1 MPTKKISIVCALI
14 GMIIVAVA
22 CKDVRRDP
30 GLVYMP
36 DMAYSR
42 AIETYTV
49 TPEQKDAWLKKGIHF
64 SNMPVPG
71 TIKRG
76 ELFPFLLTMDAPG
89 DSTNYVL
96 SKLVHNPIPV
106 LDTVELKEAGRLY
119 LVNCGIC
126 HGPKLDGNGPLYKDG
141 AGPYP
146 VKPANLAGDPKYIAM
161 PEGQMFYSVTYG
173 KNKMGSYASQLD
185 TRQRW
190 MVIDYIRSKHAAPAA
205 AGNDS
210 TAAKK

>member
-1 MPTKKISIVCALI
+1 MPTKKISIVCTLI
-14 GMIIVAVA
+14 GMIIAATA

-30 GLVYMP
+30 GRVYMP

-49 TPEQKDAWLKKGIHF
+49 TPEQKEAWLKKGIHF
-64 SNMPVPG
+64 SNAPVQG

-76 ELFPFLLTMDAPG
+76 ELFPFLLKMDTPG

-96 SKLVHNPIPV
+96 SKGVHNPIPV
-106 LDTVELKEAGRLY
+106 LNAGELKEAERLY

-146 VKPANLAGDPKYIAM
+146 VKPANLAGDAKVYC
-161 PEGQMFYSVTYG
+161 
-173 KNKMGSYASQLD
+173 
-185 TRQRW
+185 
-190 MVIDYIRSKHAAPAA
+190 HA
-205 AGNDS
+205 GRTNVLFGDLR
-210 TAAKK
+210 KK